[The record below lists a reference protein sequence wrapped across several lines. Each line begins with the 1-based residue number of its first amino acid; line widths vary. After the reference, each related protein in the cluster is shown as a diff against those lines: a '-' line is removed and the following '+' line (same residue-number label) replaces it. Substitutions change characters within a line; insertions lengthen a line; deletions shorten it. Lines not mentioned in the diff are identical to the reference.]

1 MIKFQVYRP
10 FGLYI
15 VKNNCIGIFV
25 SHDPLIREFADD
37 IYVMKNGSLIK
48 ENEIVD

>member
-1 MIKFQVYRP
+1 MSKKVYKI
-10 FGLYI
+10 LKEYI
-15 VKNNCIGIFV
+15 VKNNRIGIFV

>member
-1 MIKFQVYRP
+1 MSKKVYKI
-10 FGLYI
+10 LKEYI
-15 VKNNCIGIFV
+15 VKNNCIGFFV